1 MACPFCF
8 SEQNTIK
15 DIPWIYNW
23 QPSTLSDNFCN
34 FYVVMLSLDSNLFI
48 GSDTIDSHGMEY
60 PMRVQKYKVVLSAK
74 QRKRLKALSQRG
86 QVSARK
92 LARAHILLLAD
103 QNRPQGAMNDNQIHQ
118 ILNVS
123 QATVIRVRKKFA
135 TCGLEAAIEEL
146 SRCGRP
152 LTFDGY
158 QRAQVTALACS
169 TPPEGQS
176 QWSLR
181 LLADQ
186 LVELGV
192 VEAISHETVGVI
204 LKKTN

>member
-1 MACPFCF
+1 M
-8 SEQNTIK
+8 STE
-15 DIPWIYNW
+15 
-23 QPSTLSDNFCN
+23 PSTPSDNFCN
-34 FYVVMLSLDSNLFI
+34 FNVVMVSLDSNLFI
-48 GSDTIDSHGMEY
+48 GSDTIHTQGMEY
-60 PMRVQKYKVVLSAK
+60 PMRVPKYKVVLSAK

-103 QNRPQGAMNDNQIHQ
+103 QNRPEGTMNDNQIHQ

-123 QATVIRVRKKFA
+123 QATVIRVRKKFV
-135 TCGLEAAIEEL
+135 TGGLETALEEL

-152 LTFDGY
+152 LKFDGY
-158 QRAQVTALACS
+158 QRAQITALACS
-169 TPPEGQS
+169 DPPEGHS

-181 LLADQ
+181 LLADR
-186 LVELGV
+186 LVELDV

-204 LKKTN
+204 LKKTD